1 VTPLQPVG
9 IGALLRT
16 ARTERNVTLEQA
28 SGTTRIPL
36 RILEALER
44 EEASGLPPYVYTVGL
59 LRNYARFL
67 GVDPGVAVAQWPQ
80 ERGATAPTSTPQGS
94 RTKRTLET
102 RQWYVDRARA
112 VTRGTLTQR
121 LVGYG
126 GAGVLMAIVG
136 LFIALQL
143 LRFAAPPP
151 LTVNVPPNEST
162 TLQQGNVS
170 ATVSGTSRANVR
182 IRVTTGGGAVLTTT
196 ADGGGAWSLDV
207 PLAIGANQVTIQAE
221 DPATG
226 TTSSEPVQRVFIVP
240 RRVGAA
246 PRLDLAA
253 PAADA
258 VIESGDVPLAL
269 TSDPGTPLTITA
281 TPATGGVAVIVR
293 LVADADGKASGAL
306 SLPTGSWT
314 INATAGASGATQSQA
329 SRRVRVHYTGV
340 IVALR
345 GTGAST
351 WVRAWIDGVI
361 DVGVGATGRTLRAG
375 DMLTLT
381 GTRMVEI
388 RFGSAPDIT
397 VTLNGRILTPLGDA
411 GVATTWRFAA
421 DGSVK
426 RSARK

>member
-1 VTPLQPVG
+1 MTPPKPVG
-9 IGALLRT
+9 VGALLRT

-28 SGTTRIPL
+28 SGATRIPL
-36 RILEALER
+36 RILVALER

-67 GVDPGVAVAQWPQ
+67 GIDPGNAVAQWPQ
-80 ERGATAPTSTPQGS
+80 ERGATAPTSTSPS
-94 RTKRTLET
+94 ARTRRTLEA

-126 GAGVLMAIVG
+126 GAGVLMAIAG

-196 ADGGGAWSLDV
+196 ADGGGAWSIDI
-207 PLAIGANQVTIQAE
+207 PLAIGANQVTIRAE

-258 VIESGDVPLAL
+258 VIESKDVPLSL
-269 TSDPGTPLTITA
+269 TSDPGTPVTVTA

-306 SLPTGSWT
+306 SLPSGSWI
-314 INATAGASGATQSQA
+314 INATAGVPGATQNQV
-329 SRRVRVHYTGV
+329 SRQVRVHYTGV
-340 IVALR
+340 VVTLR
-345 GTGAST
+345 GTGATT
-351 WVRAWIDGVI
+351 WVRAWIDGVV

-375 DMLTLT
+375 DTITLT
-381 GTRMVEI
+381 GSRMVEI

-397 VTLNGRILTPLGDA
+397 VTLNGRILTPLGGA
-411 GVATTWRFAA
+411 GVPTTWQFAA

-426 RSARK
+426 LSARK